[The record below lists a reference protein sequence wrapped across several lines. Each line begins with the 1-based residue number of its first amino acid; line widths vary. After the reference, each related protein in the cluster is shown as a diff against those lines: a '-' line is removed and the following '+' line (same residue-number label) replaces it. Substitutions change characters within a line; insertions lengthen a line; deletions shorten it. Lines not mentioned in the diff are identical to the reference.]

1 MAPQWCFEV
10 LGLEPGSLA
19 QPSEVRRAYLQRVR
33 ETHPDKGG
41 SALEFQQVVRALELI
56 AGGAPAADLLLGTS
70 SQQGSRSWETSP
82 QQQPQPSAK
91 EAESKSSEKGEGPR
105 RFSLDE
111 ISKLA
116 AQVRQLYSE
125 KARAER
131 EEVTEKRAV
140 TELRR
145 FRAQRSASV
154 ARQQS
159 ESTRLDR
166 ALRSQ
171 RRSSL
176 PAGVELCHPSATAV
190 IGDEAD
196 ADESP
201 VSPGARKSPDNV
213 PFAPPPRRSRFSGD
227 CPSVSSPRA
236 CTSSDAMPAS
246 AKEAFRAKWM
256 RGPQGQGALRAR
268 GPARRTIDAAEAD
281 LCRMQLAFQRS
292 GDAGVQRVLSL
303 MAREPQGTWR

>member
-70 SQQGSRSWETSP
+70 SQQCSRSWETSP
-82 QQQPQPSAK
+82 QQQPPQPSQPSAK

-105 RFSLDE
+105 KFSLDE

-140 TELRR
+140 TELR
-145 FRAQRSASV
+145 
-154 ARQQS
+154 
-159 ESTRLDR
+159 
-166 ALRSQ
+166 
-171 RRSSL
+171 
-176 PAGVELCHPSATAV
+176 
-190 IGDEAD
+190 
-196 ADESP
+196 
-201 VSPGARKSPDNV
+201 
-213 PFAPPPRRSRFSGD
+213 
-227 CPSVSSPRA
+227 
-236 CTSSDAMPAS
+236 
-246 AKEAFRAKWM
+246 
-256 RGPQGQGALRAR
+256 
-268 GPARRTIDAAEAD
+268 
-281 LCRMQLAFQRS
+281 
-292 GDAGVQRVLSL
+292 
-303 MAREPQGTWR
+303 